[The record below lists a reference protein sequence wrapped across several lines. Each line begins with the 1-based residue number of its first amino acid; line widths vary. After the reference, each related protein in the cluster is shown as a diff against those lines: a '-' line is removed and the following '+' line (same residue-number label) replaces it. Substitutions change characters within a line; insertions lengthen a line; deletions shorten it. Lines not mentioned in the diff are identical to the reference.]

1 MKPSNIVT
9 LMACKYP
16 SILTGLIFISTSVL
30 PFATIANAQSAPV
43 LTIDKNI
50 TLTGVLPVGSPA
62 IYQVTIKNTS
72 TVPARNVKI
81 TDTLP
86 AGFKYDKE
94 LTILTKGAVVPS
106 TGTAYLKPSSTNNTN
121 ILEWNNYDIPAGG
134 IVTLFF
140 TANTSSAT
148 VGTFSN
154 SVTVN
159 YKDSSG
165 VAQTAVTNSGSGA
178 DDNVVIKAVPQLS
191 ALATAVQTDTAKEF
205 TPEIY
210 CGGTP
215 GTDGIATNITG
226 IINTYFQ
233 PSLQSVTAG
242 SKEIAIMS
250 GAAKGTNKDIK
261 SGDLLLI
268 VQMQDA
274 SINTA
279 NTDTYGSGSTTS
291 QGSGQSNMGNTGLYE
306 YAIAASDVSFA
317 SGGSTL
323 KLKKPLINPYTSSA
337 AIPASTGIPGS
348 GQKRFQVV
356 RVPQYASIKVQG
368 TLFASP
374 WDGNVGGIL
383 AVDTFGQF
391 DFNSQRISANSVGF
405 RGGFGLQNGGLAAVD
420 THVSP
425 TSIYPIDASGRVS
438 LKSTGA
444 PTAITTAR
452 TSGSGKGEGTAG
464 TPRFI
469 STQSLTS
476 VDPIDGRPV
485 WNGGSLDN
493 IVEGY
498 PGGDTGRGA
507 PANAGGGGNYHN
519 SGGGGGGNGGIG
531 GQGGLAWSNGS
542 SYVPKDSGG
551 RPGFLSSTKTI
562 VPWQLMMGGGGGGG
576 EANDSPQGVPGGAG
590 GGIVILR
597 AGTIK
602 GPGSIYANGRDG
614 DRGAYGGNPDGA
626 GGAGA
631 GGTVLIQSRNAV
643 SGIDKTITIEAKGG
657 NGGSTER
664 DAFFNYRTTPVTDTT
679 AQSTS
684 NEGVGFTADGYPYSH
699 TPHGPGGG
707 GGGGIVLYNTPGA
720 NIQAFV
726 DGGASGHTDDPA
738 KDKPGVSG
746 RTMTPHGA
754 TPGSDGIKLGF
765 SNSED
770 PFNSLNNATNCSP
783 KLSVANESVTKT
795 VVQGKVATYKIE
807 ITNTA
812 PNGSATLVDIKD
824 TLPTGFVYTPK
835 SNINDEVVLK
845 GGSTRTTVANPNPTV
860 NSTEPVWSG
869 FTIPPG
875 GGVEINFNAV
885 VNTPVIEGKVYDNKV
900 TTSYPDPAREP
911 GTPAKVIEALG
922 TTSTV
927 DDVKGGK
934 PVAPTAKPD
943 GRVWN
948 FNQKI
953 RISHR

>member
-1 MKPSNIVT
+1 MKPSNIIT
-9 LMACKYP
+9 LIACKYP
-16 SILTGLIFISTSVL
+16 SILTGLIFIATSVL
-30 PFATIANAQSAPV
+30 PFATVAMAGTNDPV

-62 IYQVTIKNTS
+62 IYQVTIKNNS
-72 TVPARNVKI
+72 TFPARNVKI

-106 TGTAYLKPSSTNNTN
+106 TGTSYIKPLSTSNTN

-159 YKDSSG
+159 YKNSSG
-165 VAQTAVTNSGSGA
+165 VAQTAVTNNGSGA

-191 ALATAVQTDTAKEF
+191 ALVTAVQTETAKEF

-215 GTDGIATNITG
+215 GADGVATGITG

-233 PSLQSVTAG
+233 PALQSVAAG

-250 GAAKGTNKDIK
+250 GAAKGTTKDIK

-268 VQMQDA
+268 IQMQDA

-279 NTDTYGSGSTTS
+279 NTDIYGSGSTIS
-291 QGSGQSNMGNTGLYE
+291 QGSGQSSMGNTGLYE
-306 YAIAASDVSFA
+306 YAIAASDVSSA

-323 KLKKPLINPYTSSA
+323 KLKKPLINPYISSA
-337 AIPASTGIPGS
+337 AIPASTGILGS

-356 RVPQYASIKVQG
+356 RVPQYSSIQVLG

-391 DFNSQRISANSVGF
+391 DFNSQRISANSTGF

-420 THVSP
+420 TYVAQ
-425 TSIYPIDASGRVS
+425 TSIYPTNTLGKVS
-438 LKSTGA
+438 LNASGA
-444 PTAITTAR
+444 PTAITTAQ
-452 TSGSGKGEGTAG
+452 TAGSGKGEGTAG

-469 STQSLTS
+469 STQSLNS
-476 VDPIDGRPV
+476 VNADGSPV

-542 SYVPKDSGG
+542 AYVPKDSGG

-562 VPWQLMMGGGGGGG
+562 VPWQLIMGGGGGGG

-590 GGIVILR
+590 GGIVMLR

-643 SGIDKTITIEAKGG
+643 VGLDKTITIEAKGG

-664 DAFFNYRTTPVTDTT
+664 DAFFNYRTTPVTLANQNASEAVGYTT
-679 AQSTS
+679 
-684 NEGVGFTADGYPYSH
+684 DGYPYSH

-707 GGGGIVLYNTPGA
+707 GGGGVVLYNAPGA
-720 NIQAFV
+720 TVNAYV
-726 DGGASGHTDDPA
+726 TGGASGHTDDPA
-738 KDKPGVSG
+738 TEQAYKAVSG
-746 RTMTPHGA
+746 KTMNPHGA
-754 TPGSDGIKLGF
+754 TPGSDGIKLAF

-783 KLSVANESVTKT
+783 KLSVANESITKT

-807 ITNTA
+807 VTNTA

-824 TLPTGFVYTPK
+824 TLPPGFAYAPK
-835 SNINDEVVLK
+835 TNIDNEVILK
-845 GGSTRTTVANPNPTV
+845 GGATRTSVPNPNPTV

-885 VNTPVIEGKVYDNKV
+885 VNTTVVEGKIYDNKV
-900 TTSYPDPAREP
+900 TTSYPDEARIP
-911 GTPAKVIEALG
+911 GTPPKVIENLG

-934 PVAPTAKPD
+934 TVAPTAKPD

-948 FNQKI
+948 FDQKI
-953 RISHR
+953 RISRR